1 METNISAKMSEW
13 VIASP
18 MQVEKEIGWPPVFRD
33 RQAAKERQD
42 LCMLQVREGKRKE
55 RNHSGN
61 LEKLAGLDNL
71 ELEVEGYTSGIQ
83 MD

>member
-1 METNISAKMSEW
+1 
-13 VIASP
+13 
-18 MQVEKEIGWPPVFRD
+18 MQVDKEIGWHPVLRD

-42 LCMLQVREGKRKE
+42 LYMLQVREGKRKE

-83 MD
+83 NGQSALAQKYNI

>member
-1 METNISAKMSEW
+1 MSEW
-13 VIASP
+13 VVASP
-18 MQVEKEIGWPPVFRD
+18 MQGEKEIGWPPVFRD
-33 RQAAKERQD
+33 RQADKERQD
-42 LCMLQVREGKRKE
+42 LYMLQVRDGKRKE

-83 MD
+83 ME

>member
-1 METNISAKMSEW
+1 MSEW

-61 LEKLAGLDNL
+61 LEQLAGLDNL